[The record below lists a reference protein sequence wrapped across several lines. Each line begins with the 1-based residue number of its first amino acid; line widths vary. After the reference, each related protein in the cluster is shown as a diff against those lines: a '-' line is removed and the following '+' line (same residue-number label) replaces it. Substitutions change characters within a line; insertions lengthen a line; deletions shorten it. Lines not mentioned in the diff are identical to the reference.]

1 RDFHVT
7 GVQTC
12 ALPISRQV
20 RRRVHGALRGW
31 GLGPVAADL
40 TDHLATL
47 VHEFRTR
54 TATTRVRCPID
65 LRLELRASARL
76 LLGEIRNAA
85 PPSDLGLR
93 APLHGL
99 VALTYGRRPMRN
111 GVRYIHSFAWWQPE
125 PAIIEP

>member
-76 LLGEIRNAA
+76 LLGEIRNAEI
-85 PPSDLGLR
+85 GR
-93 APLHGL
+93 ASGRESEWVL
-99 VALTYGRRPMRN
+99 V
-111 GVRYIHSFAWWQPE
+111 V
-125 PAIIEP
+125 